1 VFNDAGAA
9 WHEVKMTGTMP
20 ADAAYLIPALYFDA
34 RTTGGVGGRSPAI
47 YVAAVMV
54 YRILSQGQIATFA
67 ANRYLTLGVS
77 SEMLGVPRTTP
88 AYEGYIMGAPPRGT

>member
-20 ADAAYLIPALYFDA
+20 ANAAYLTPALYFDA
-34 RTTGGVGGRSPAI
+34 RATGGVAGRSPAI

-54 YRILSQGQIATFA
+54 YRIQSQGQIATFA
-67 ANRYLTLGVS
+67 ANRYMTLGVS
-77 SEMLGVPRTTP
+77 SEMLGVPRTSP
-88 AYEGYIMGAPPRGT
+88 AYEGYVLGEPGRGT